1 MEFGAHLSG
10 LCPLAAWRL
19 KSAGAVK
26 PVTEI
31 KYLRGTEEYV
41 VQKSCVHSHARPWLS
56 AVKVLPLLKLYLQLI
71 FEAEFTMRLHLLGIF
86 KKG

>member
-1 MEFGAHLSG
+1 M
-10 LCPLAAWRL
+10 WY
-19 KSAGAVK
+19 KSLVCIAMLV
-26 PVTEI
+26 
-31 KYLRGTEEYV
+31 
-41 VQKSCVHSHARPWLS
+41 PWLS